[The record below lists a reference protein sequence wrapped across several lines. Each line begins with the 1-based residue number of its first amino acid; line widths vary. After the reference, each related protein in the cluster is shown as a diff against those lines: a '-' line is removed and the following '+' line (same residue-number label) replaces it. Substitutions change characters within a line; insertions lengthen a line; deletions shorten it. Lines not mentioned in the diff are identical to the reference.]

1 MKTAF
6 RRASTEMLRMLL
18 KTSDSEE
25 VMSKAVIE
33 LTRRGETV
41 KECPQ
46 CGGVLCYY
54 YTYRKNSVGLDKAI
68 YCPECCYTVEGVF

>member
-1 MKTAF
+1 MNIAY
-6 RRASTEMLRMLL
+6 RRASTDMLRMLL
-18 KTSDSEE
+18 RTSDSEE

-54 YTYRKNSVGLDKAI
+54 YKYEKKGVGLDKAI

>member
-6 RRASTEMLRMLL
+6 RRASTDMLRMLL

-33 LTRRGETV
+33 LTRRGETM
-41 KECPQ
+41 KECPI
-46 CGGVLCYY
+46 CSNVMCYRY
-54 YTYRKNSVGLDKAI
+54 HMDRAEMKKTA
-68 YCPECCYTVEGVF
+68 YCPFCGYDVVIE